1 MKNVLFQERMLA
13 MNNNNKILYTSKEAH
28 QKLNERTVILVDVRN
43 AEDFEKSHIPGAVNI
58 PEMFTTLS
66 MTTPEELRELQDIFV
81 PLFRKAGIRHDQT
94 VIVYENSLNT
104 RYGGSCRGYFQLRLL
119 GHQDVGIL
127 DGGLAQWLQEGLPIT
142 TESTQVTASDFEPVL
157 QNDIIATRDDV
168 LNAIQSGSSVKLL
181 DSRDEDEWRG
191 ISSSP
196 YGIDFAPRKGRIPG
210 ANWIEWYRFM
220 DTTQPIPHFKSG
232 EEVRA
237 LCAQAG
243 LGVDDDIIIY
253 CFKGARASNT
263 YIALKM
269 AGFNKIRNYYGSWNE
284 WSRDPALP
292 IDNEVLT
299 DV

>member
-1 MKNVLFQERMLA
+1 M
-13 MNNNNKILYTSKEAH
+13 NNKILYSPNEAY
-28 QKLNERTVILVDVRN
+28 QKLNDKTAILVDVRD
-43 AEDFEKSHIPGAVNI
+43 AEDFEKGHLPEAVNI

-66 MTTPEELRELQDIFV
+66 MTTREGLREMQDIFI
-81 PLFRKAGIRHDQT
+81 PLFRKAGICHDQT

-104 RYGGSCRGYFQLRLL
+104 RYGGSCRGYFQLSLL

-127 DGGLAQWLQEGLPIT
+127 DGGLAQWLQEGLPVT
-142 TESTQVTASDFEPVL
+142 TEATPVTESDFDAVI
-157 QNDIIATRDDV
+157 QNDFIATRDDV
-168 LNAIQSGSSVKLL
+168 LKAIQPGSGVKLL
-181 DSRDEDEWRG
+181 DNRDEDEWRG
-191 ISSSP
+191 VSSSP

-220 DTTQPIPHFKSG
+220 DTSQPIPHFKSG

-243 LGVDDDIIIY
+243 LGVDDDLIIY

-263 YIALKM
+263 FIALKM

-292 IDNEVLT
+292 IDGAVLAAG
-299 DV
+299 